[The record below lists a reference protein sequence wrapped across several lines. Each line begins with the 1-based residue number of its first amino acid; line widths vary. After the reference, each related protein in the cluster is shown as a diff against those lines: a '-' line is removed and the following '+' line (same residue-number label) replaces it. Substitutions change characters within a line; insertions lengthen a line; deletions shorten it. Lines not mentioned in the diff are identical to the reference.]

1 MACQLRR
8 LRPAWLPSA
17 RAAHTAEAVNAFV
30 SRLRMCQE
38 DEIGRLLHA
47 AEALA
52 LRNYAVLSNLPKA
65 LARDAKLVS
74 ARS

>member
-1 MACQLRR
+1 M
-8 LRPAWLPSA
+8 
-17 RAAHTAEAVNAFV
+17 